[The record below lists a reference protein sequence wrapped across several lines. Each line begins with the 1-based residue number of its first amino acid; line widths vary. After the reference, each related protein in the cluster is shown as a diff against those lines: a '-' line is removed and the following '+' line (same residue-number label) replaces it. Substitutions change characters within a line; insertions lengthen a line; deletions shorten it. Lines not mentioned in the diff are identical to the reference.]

1 MAKNLLHV
9 TISKNIAADIAEKCS
24 ADSVSAVTLEYG
36 YAIHSDGTRTLFEPA
51 RVLLIKR
58 DKYDRCT
65 KLVVQYS
72 DQSKLEFTWSE
83 KRIPEYKYK
92 EVK

>member
-1 MAKNLLHV
+1 MTKNLLHV
-9 TISKNIAADIAEKCS
+9 TNLKTIAGNIAEKLTEGF
-24 ADSVSAVTLEYG
+24 AAVTLEYG
-36 YAIHSDGTRTLFEPA
+36 YAVRYDGTRVMLEPA
-51 RVLLIKR
+51 KVMDEKR
-58 DKYDRCT
+58 NSAGRCT
-65 KLVVQYS
+65 RLVVQYS